1 MKSVITKLA
10 NLPEFRPGDLVEFT
24 QDDTRYVGIV
34 MTYNTMQMSG
44 DVAVVCSDASYG
56 IGMGGQGVRKFSQAM
71 NPTHYTGAIKLI
83 GGVTCG
89 NVGDLVTKDQR
100 TVHLITRVDDFRGD
114 VTFNMVCVY
123 DESGDSTNAL
133 GSVTFAED
141 THKYAPFPHTIE
153 LSN

>member
-10 NLPEFRPGDLVEFT
+10 KLPEFHPGNLVEFT
-24 QDDTRYVGIV
+24 QDGTKYIGIV

-44 DVAVVCSDASYG
+44 DAAVVHSDASYG

-71 NPTHYTGAIKLI
+71 NPTFYKGTITLV

-89 NVGDLVTKDQR
+89 NIGDLVTKDQQ

-123 DESGDSTNAL
+123 DERGDSTDAL
-133 GSVTFAED
+133 GSVTFADD